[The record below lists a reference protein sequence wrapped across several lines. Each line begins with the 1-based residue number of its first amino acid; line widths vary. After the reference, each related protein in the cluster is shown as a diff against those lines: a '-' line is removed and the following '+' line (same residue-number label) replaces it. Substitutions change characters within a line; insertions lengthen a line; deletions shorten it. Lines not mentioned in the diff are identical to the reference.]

1 DLIYRFDKLILVIPK
16 TFEPAYLSV
25 TAGRFDRYLCGK
37 MATFIIRKPRRSPG
51 YAYQPTR
58 KTYPPL
64 RVPSPSVRTIPGK
77 LEFRSVMVPHRS
89 YVGTIDPGKK
99 IDV

>member
-1 DLIYRFDKLILVIPK
+1 
-16 TFEPAYLSV
+16 
-25 TAGRFDRYLCGK
+25 
-37 MATFIIRKPRRSPG
+37 MATLFIRKLRPPIAIGAS
-51 YAYQPTR
+51 YACQPTQ

-89 YVGTIDPGKK
+89 YVGTIDLVSSYWTRRDY
-99 IDV
+99 IRHLRY